1 MGVARDLLVVPSERQ
16 NLRTCQVR
24 AGDFIV

>member
-16 NLRTCQVR
+16 NLRMCQVR
-24 AGDFIV
+24 TGSFIV